1 MSVYVDDQEFV
12 INLSYVFS
20 KYRQGGPNVKVPN
33 KDLVFP
39 LNNGNTTG
47 VLVLSEIYWE
57 NPSIDLG
64 NASQLNKADWS
75 VERIKGTLYLK

>member
-1 MSVYVDDQEFV
+1 MSVYIDDQEFV

-20 KYRQGGPNVKVPN
+20 KYRQGGPYVKVPN

-39 LNNGNTTG
+39 LKNGNTTG
-47 VLVLSEIYWE
+47 VLVLSEIYWG
-57 NPSIDLG
+57 NPSADVG
-64 NASQLNKADWS
+64 NASQLKKADWS